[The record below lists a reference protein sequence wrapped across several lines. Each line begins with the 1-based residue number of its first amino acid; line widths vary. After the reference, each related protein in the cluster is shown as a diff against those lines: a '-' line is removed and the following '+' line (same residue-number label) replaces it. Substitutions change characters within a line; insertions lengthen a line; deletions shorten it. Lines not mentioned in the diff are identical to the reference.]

1 MPKVLCVQNFTFGE
15 TGETFE
21 SGVEYDIPAA
31 TIKANPDYFQQGGTA
46 ENKMEETTED
56 KSAEAAE

>member
-1 MPKVLCVQNFTFGE
+1 MPKVTCTQSFSSGD
-15 TGETFE
+15 GMAYE

-56 KSAEAAE
+56 KSKEAAE